1 MSIIILN
8 GGKKN
13 GKRST
18 PNKTA
23 KYVLVFI
30 LIAAAAAVLIF
41 SLVNNN
47 KPAQSKAYGE
57 SYAAALI
64 ADIQGSSAVE
74 YTVKRDSFDHSSVWV
89 LGTESRLN
97 SAIFSP
103 KATLIPAESDADE
116 AVQSIILSMALK
128 EVQLLGTDESASA
141 PGGQFWGTLTLY
153 TDSESATGTA
163 FDIASGTLRL
173 KIRDE
178 RGEDYLL
185 LLFDADAAATDALLG
200 MVGE

>member
-1 MSIIILN
+1 ME
-8 GGKKN
+8 
-13 GKRST
+13 KRST

-41 SLVNNN
+41 SLVNSN
-47 KPAQSKAYGE
+47 KPVQSKAYGE

-103 KATLIPAESDADE
+103 KATLIPAENEADE

-163 FDIASGTLRL
+163 LDIASGLLRL

-178 RGEDYLL
+178 QGEGYLL
-185 LLFDADAAATDALLG
+185 LLFDADAAATDALLE

>member
-1 MSIIILN
+1 ME
-8 GGKKN
+8 
-13 GKRST
+13 KRST

-64 ADIQGSSAVE
+64 SDIQGSSAVE

-89 LGTESRLN
+89 LGTESRLQ
-97 SAIFSP
+97 SAKFSP
-103 KATLIPAESDADE
+103 KATLIPAENDADE

-128 EVQLLGTDESASA
+128 EVQLLGTDESACA
-141 PGGQFWGTLTLY
+141 RGGKFWGTLTLY
-153 TDSESATGTA
+153 RVIECVTGSAL
-163 FDIASGTLRL
+163 DIGSGLLRL
-173 KIRDE
+173 NIRE
-178 RGEDYLL
+178 EEGEGYLL

-200 MVGE
+200 MLGE

>member
-1 MSIIILN
+1 ME
-8 GGKKN
+8 
-13 GKRST
+13 KRST
-18 PNKTA
+18 PPNKA
-23 KYVLVFI
+23 AIYVLVII
-30 LIAAAAAVLIF
+30 LIAAAAAVLIYCLAG
-41 SLVNNN
+41 SNE
-47 KPAQSKAYGE
+47 ASRSKAYGE
-57 SYAAALI
+57 EYAAALI
-64 ADIQGSSAVE
+64 ADIQASSDTEFVI
-74 YTVKRDSFDHSSVWV
+74 KRDSFDRSSTYV
-89 LGTESRLN
+89 LGTEARLN
-97 SAIFSP
+97 RAVFSS
-103 KATLIPAESDADE
+103 KAVLIPAESDADE

-178 RGEDYLL
+178 QGNNYLL

>member
-1 MSIIILN
+1 ME
-8 GGKKN
+8 
-13 GKRST
+13 KRST

-47 KPAQSKAYGE
+47 KPAQSKSYGE

-64 ADIQGSSAVE
+64 SDIQGSSAVE

-97 SAIFSP
+97 SAIFPP

-116 AVQSIILSMALK
+116 AVQSIIFSMALK

-153 TDSESATGTA
+153 TDSESVTGTA
-163 FDIASGTLRL
+163 FDIASGLLRL

-178 RGEDYLL
+178 QGEGYLL

>member
-1 MSIIILN
+1 M
-8 GGKKN
+8 
-13 GKRST
+13 
-18 PNKTA
+18 
-23 KYVLVFI
+23 
-30 LIAAAAAVLIF
+30 LIF

-64 ADIQGSSAVE
+64 ADIQDSSAVE

-89 LGTESRLN
+89 LGTESRLQ
-97 SAIFSP
+97 SAKFSP

-163 FDIASGTLRL
+163 FDIASGLLRL

-178 RGEDYLL
+178 RGEGYLL

-200 MVGE
+200 MVEE

>member
-1 MSIIILN
+1 ME
-8 GGKKN
+8 KH
-13 GKRST
+13 ST

-47 KPAQSKAYGE
+47 KPVQSKAYGE

-64 ADIQGSSAVE
+64 SDIQGSSAVE

-103 KATLIPAESDADE
+103 KATLIPAENDADE

-163 FDIASGTLRL
+163 FDIASGLLRL

-178 RGEDYLL
+178 RGEGYLL

>member
-1 MSIIILN
+1 ME
-8 GGKKN
+8 
-13 GKRST
+13 KRST
-18 PNKTA
+18 PNRTA

-47 KPAQSKAYGE
+47 KPVQSKAYGE

-64 ADIQGSSAVE
+64 SDIQGSSAVE

-89 LGTESRLN
+89 LGTESRLQ
-97 SAIFSP
+97 SAKFSP
-103 KATLIPAESDADE
+103 KATLIPAESEADD

-173 KIRDE
+173 KICDE
-178 RGEDYLL
+178 RGEGYLL

>member
-1 MSIIILN
+1 ME
-8 GGKKN
+8 
-13 GKRST
+13 KRST

-47 KPAQSKAYGE
+47 KPAQSKSYGE

-64 ADIQGSSAVE
+64 SDIQGSSAVE

-97 SAIFSP
+97 SAIFPP
-103 KATLIPAESDADE
+103 KATLIPAENEADD

-163 FDIASGTLRL
+163 FDIASGLLRL

-178 RGEDYLL
+178 QGDNYLL

-200 MVGE
+200 MVEE

>member
-1 MSIIILN
+1 ME
-8 GGKKN
+8 
-13 GKRST
+13 KRST

-47 KPAQSKAYGE
+47 KPAQSKSYGE

-64 ADIQGSSAVE
+64 SDIQGSSAVE

-103 KATLIPAESDADE
+103 KATLIPAENEADD

-163 FDIASGTLRL
+163 FDIASGALRL

-178 RGEDYLL
+178 QGEGYLL

>member
-1 MSIIILN
+1 ME
-8 GGKKN
+8 
-13 GKRST
+13 KRST

-41 SLVNNN
+41 CLVNNN
-47 KPAQSKAYGE
+47 KPVQSKAYGE

-64 ADIQGSSAVE
+64 SDIQGSSAVE
-74 YTVKRDSFDHSSVWV
+74 YTVKRDSFDHSSVLV

-163 FDIASGTLRL
+163 FDIASGLLRL

-178 RGEDYLL
+178 RGEGYLL

>member
-1 MSIIILN
+1 ME
-8 GGKKN
+8 
-13 GKRST
+13 KRST
-18 PNKTA
+18 PNKA
-23 KYVLVFI
+23 AIYVLVII

-41 SLVNNN
+41 SLVNSN
-47 KPAQSKAYGE
+47 KPVQSKAYGE

-64 ADIQGSSAVE
+64 SDIQGSSAVE

-103 KATLIPAESDADE
+103 KATLIPAENEADE

-178 RGEDYLL
+178 QGNNYLL

-200 MVGE
+200 RVGE

>member
-1 MSIIILN
+1 ME
-8 GGKKN
+8 
-13 GKRST
+13 KRST
-18 PNKTA
+18 PNKTV
-23 KYVLVFI
+23 KYVLVII
-30 LIAAAAAVLIF
+30 LIAAAVAVLIF
-41 SLVNNN
+41 GLVNGN
-47 KPAQSKAYGE
+47 KPVQSKAYGE

-89 LGTESRLN
+89 LGTESRLQ
-97 SAIFSP
+97 SAKFSS
-103 KATLIPAESDADE
+103 KATLIPAENEADE

-128 EVQLLGTDESASA
+128 EVQVLGTDESASV

-153 TDSESATGTA
+153 TDSESTTGTA
-163 FDIASGTLRL
+163 FDIASGLLRL

-178 RGEDYLL
+178 QGESYLL
-185 LLFDADAAATDALLG
+185 LLFDADAAATDALLE

>member
-1 MSIIILN
+1 ME
-8 GGKKN
+8 
-13 GKRST
+13 KRST
-18 PNKTA
+18 PPNKA
-23 KYVLVFI
+23 AIYVLVII

-41 SLVNNN
+41 SLINNN
-47 KPAQSKAYGE
+47 KPSQSKAYGE

-89 LGTESRLN
+89 LGTESRLQ
-97 SAIFSP
+97 SAKFSP
-103 KATLIPAESDADE
+103 KATLIPTESDADE

-178 RGEDYLL
+178 QGSNYLL
-185 LLFDADAAATDALLG
+185 LLFDADAAATDALLE

>member
-1 MSIIILN
+1 ME
-8 GGKKN
+8 
-13 GKRST
+13 KRST

-57 SYAAALI
+57 GYAAALI

-74 YTVKRDSFDHSSVWV
+74 YTVKRNSFDHSSVWV

-103 KATLIPAESDADE
+103 KATLIPAENEADD

-128 EVQLLGTDESASA
+128 EVQLLGTDESASV

-153 TDSESATGTA
+153 TNSESATGTA
-163 FDIASGTLRL
+163 FDIASGLLRL

-178 RGEDYLL
+178 QGEGYLL

>member
-1 MSIIILN
+1 ME
-8 GGKKN
+8 
-13 GKRST
+13 KRST

-47 KPAQSKAYGE
+47 KPAQSKSYGE

-64 ADIQGSSAVE
+64 SDIQGSSAVE

-103 KATLIPAESDADE
+103 KATLTPAENEADD

-163 FDIASGTLRL
+163 FDIASGLLRL

-178 RGEDYLL
+178 QGDNYLL

-200 MVGE
+200 MVEE

>member
-1 MSIIILN
+1 MAN
-8 GGKKN
+8 KN
-13 GKRST
+13 RT
-18 PNKTA
+18 
-23 KYVLVFI
+23 KYVFI
-30 LIAAAAAVLIF
+30 LIIAAAAVLIYCLAG
-41 SLVNNN
+41 SNE
-47 KPAQSKAYGE
+47 ASGSKAYGE

-89 LGTESRLN
+89 LGTESRLQ
-97 SAIFSP
+97 SAKFSP

-128 EVQLLGTDESASA
+128 EARILGADDAYVT

-153 TDSESATGTA
+153 TDSESVTGTA
-163 FDIASGTLRL
+163 FEIASGQLRQT
-173 KIRDE
+173 IRDAQSE
-178 RGEDYLL
+178 NRIMLI
-185 LLFDADAAATDALLG
+185 FDADAAATDALFG

>member
-1 MSIIILN
+1 ME
-8 GGKKN
+8 
-13 GKRST
+13 KRST

-23 KYVLVFI
+23 KYVLVII

-41 SLVNNN
+41 SLVNGN
-47 KPAQSKAYGE
+47 KPSQSKAYGE

-103 KATLIPAESDADE
+103 KATLIPAENEADE
-116 AVQSIILSMALK
+116 AVQGIILSMALK
-128 EVQLLGTDESASA
+128 EVQLLGTDESASV

-153 TDSESATGTA
+153 TDNESATGTA
-163 FDIASGTLRL
+163 FDIASGLLRL

-178 RGEDYLL
+178 QSSNYLL

>member
-1 MSIIILN
+1 ME
-8 GGKKN
+8 
-13 GKRST
+13 KRST

-47 KPAQSKAYGE
+47 KPAQSKSYGE

-64 ADIQGSSAVE
+64 SDIQGSSAVE

-97 SAIFSP
+97 SAIFPP

-116 AVQSIILSMALK
+116 AVQSIIFSMALK

-153 TDSESATGTA
+153 TDSESVTGTA
-163 FDIASGTLRL
+163 FDIASGALRL

-178 RGEDYLL
+178 QGEGYLL

-200 MVGE
+200 MVEE

>member
-1 MSIIILN
+1 ME
-8 GGKKN
+8 
-13 GKRST
+13 KRST
-18 PNKTA
+18 PNKA
-23 KYVLVFI
+23 AIYVLVII

-41 SLVNNN
+41 SLVNSN
-47 KPAQSKAYGE
+47 KPVQSKAYGE

-178 RGEDYLL
+178 QGSNYLL
-185 LLFDADAAATDALLG
+185 LLFDADAAATDALLE

>member
-1 MSIIILN
+1 ME
-8 GGKKN
+8 
-13 GKRST
+13 KRST
-18 PNKTA
+18 PNKA
-23 KYVLVFI
+23 AIYVLVII

-41 SLVNNN
+41 SLVNSN
-47 KPAQSKAYGE
+47 KPVQSKAYGE

-64 ADIQGSSAVE
+64 SDIQGSSAVE

-178 RGEDYLL
+178 QGNNYLL

>member
-1 MSIIILN
+1 ME
-8 GGKKN
+8 
-13 GKRST
+13 KRST

-74 YTVKRDSFDHSSVWV
+74 YTVKRDSFDHSSV

>member
-1 MSIIILN
+1 ME
-8 GGKKN
+8 
-13 GKRST
+13 KRST

-41 SLVNNN
+41 SLVNKN

-103 KATLIPAESDADE
+103 KATLIPAENEADD

-128 EVQLLGTDESASA
+128 EVQLLGTDESASV

-153 TDSESATGTA
+153 TDSESAKGTA
-163 FDIASGTLRL
+163 FDIASGLLRL

-178 RGEDYLL
+178 RGEGYLL
-185 LLFDADAAATDALLG
+185 LLFDADATATDALLG

>member
-1 MSIIILN
+1 ME
-8 GGKKN
+8 
-13 GKRST
+13 KRST

-47 KPAQSKAYGE
+47 KPAQSKSYGE

-64 ADIQGSSAVE
+64 SDIQGSSAVE

-103 KATLIPAESDADE
+103 KATLIPAENEADN

-163 FDIASGTLRL
+163 FDIASGLLRL

-178 RGEDYLL
+178 QGDNYLL

>member
-1 MSIIILN
+1 ME
-8 GGKKN
+8 
-13 GKRST
+13 KRST

-153 TDSESATGTA
+153 TDSESAGTA

>member
-1 MSIIILN
+1 MAN
-8 GGKKN
+8 KN
-13 GKRST
+13 RT
-18 PNKTA
+18 
-23 KYVLVFI
+23 KYVFI
-30 LIAAAAAVLIF
+30 LIIAAAAAAVLIF
-41 SLVNNN
+41 SLVNSN

-64 ADIQGSSAVE
+64 SDIQGSSNVE

-89 LGTESRLN
+89 LGTESRLQ
-97 SAIFSP
+97 SAKFSS
-103 KATLIPAESDADE
+103 KTTLIPAESETDE
-116 AVQSIILSMALK
+116 AVQSIILSMALN

-153 TDSESATGTA
+153 TDNESATGTA
-163 FDIASGTLRL
+163 FDIASGQLRL

-178 RGEDYLL
+178 QDESYLL
-185 LLFDADAAATDALLG
+185 LLFDADAAATDALFG

>member
-1 MSIIILN
+1 ME
-8 GGKKN
+8 
-13 GKRST
+13 KRST

-23 KYVLVFI
+23 KYVLVII

-47 KPAQSKAYGE
+47 KPVQSKAYGE

-64 ADIQGSSAVE
+64 SDIQGSSAVE

-97 SAIFSP
+97 SATFSP
-103 KATLIPAESDADE
+103 KATLIPAESGADE
-116 AVQSIILSMALK
+116 AVQGIILSMALK
-128 EVQLLGTDESASA
+128 EVQLLGTDESASV

-153 TDSESATGTA
+153 TDSESVTGTA
-163 FDIASGTLRL
+163 FDIASGRLRL

-178 RGEDYLL
+178 RGEGYLL
-185 LLFDADAAATDALLG
+185 LLFDADATATDALLG

>member
-1 MSIIILN
+1 ME
-8 GGKKN
+8 
-13 GKRST
+13 KRST

-47 KPAQSKAYGE
+47 KPAQSKSYGE

-64 ADIQGSSAVE
+64 SDIQGSSAVE

-97 SAIFSP
+97 SAIFPP
-103 KATLIPAESDADE
+103 KATLIPAENEADD

-163 FDIASGTLRL
+163 FDIASGALRL

-178 RGEDYLL
+178 QGDNYLL

-200 MVGE
+200 MVEE

>member
-1 MSIIILN
+1 ME
-8 GGKKN
+8 
-13 GKRST
+13 KRST

-47 KPAQSKAYGE
+47 KPAQSKSYSE

-64 ADIQGSSAVE
+64 SDIQGSSAVE

-103 KATLIPAESDADE
+103 KATLIPAENEADD

-163 FDIASGTLRL
+163 FDIASGLLRL

-178 RGEDYLL
+178 QGDNYLL

>member
-1 MSIIILN
+1 ME
-8 GGKKN
+8 
-13 GKRST
+13 KRST

-74 YTVKRDSFDHSSVWV
+74 YTVK
-89 LGTESRLN
+89 GTPSTIHRYGC
-97 SAIFSP
+97 SARS
-103 KATLIPAESDADE
+103 
-116 AVQSIILSMALK
+116 Q
-128 EVQLLGTDESASA
+128 G
-141 PGGQFWGTLTLY
+141 
-153 TDSESATGTA
+153 
-163 FDIASGTLRL
+163 
-173 KIRDE
+173 
-178 RGEDYLL
+178 
-185 LLFDADAAATDALLG
+185 
-200 MVGE
+200 

>member
-1 MSIIILN
+1 MEQ
-8 GGKKN
+8 
-13 GKRST
+13 RST

-47 KPAQSKAYGE
+47 KPAQSKSYGE

-64 ADIQGSSAVE
+64 SDIQGSSAVE

-103 KATLIPAESDADE
+103 KATLIPAENEADD

-163 FDIASGTLRL
+163 FDIASGLLRL

-178 RGEDYLL
+178 QGDNYLL

-200 MVGE
+200 MVEE

>member
-1 MSIIILN
+1 ME
-8 GGKKN
+8 
-13 GKRST
+13 KRST

-23 KYVLVFI
+23 KYVLVII

-41 SLVNNN
+41 SLVNSN
-47 KPAQSKAYGE
+47 KPVQSKAYGE

-97 SAIFSP
+97 SATFSP
-103 KATLIPAESDADE
+103 KATLIPAESGADE

-128 EVQLLGTDESASA
+128 EVQLLGTNESASV

-153 TDSESATGTA
+153 TDSESAAGTA
-163 FDIASGTLRL
+163 FDIASGRLRL

-178 RGEDYLL
+178 QDENYLL
-185 LLFDADAAATDALLG
+185 LLFDADAAATDALLE

>member
-1 MSIIILN
+1 ME
-8 GGKKN
+8 
-13 GKRST
+13 KRST

-23 KYVLVFI
+23 KHVLVFI
-30 LIAAAAAVLIF
+30 LIAAATAVLIF

-64 ADIQGSSAVE
+64 SDIQGSSAVE

-89 LGTESRLN
+89 LGTESRLQ
-97 SAIFSP
+97 SAKFSP
-103 KATLIPAESDADE
+103 KATLIPAESEADD

-163 FDIASGTLRL
+163 FDIASGLLRL

-178 RGEDYLL
+178 RGEGYLL

>member
-1 MSIIILN
+1 ME
-8 GGKKN
+8 
-13 GKRST
+13 KRPT
-18 PNKTA
+18 PNKA
-23 KYVLVFI
+23 VIYVLVFI

-47 KPAQSKAYGE
+47 KPARSKSYSE

-163 FDIASGTLRL
+163 FDIASGLLRL

-178 RGEDYLL
+178 RGEGYLL

>member
-1 MSIIILN
+1 ME
-8 GGKKN
+8 
-13 GKRST
+13 KRST

-47 KPAQSKAYGE
+47 KPAQSKSYGE

-64 ADIQGSSAVE
+64 SDIQGSSAVE

-97 SAIFSP
+97 SAIFPP

-116 AVQSIILSMALK
+116 AVQSIIFSMALK
-128 EVQLLGTDESASA
+128 EVQRLGTDESASA

-163 FDIASGTLRL
+163 FDIASGALRL

-178 RGEDYLL
+178 QGDNYLL

-200 MVGE
+200 MVEE

>member
-1 MSIIILN
+1 ME
-8 GGKKN
+8 
-13 GKRST
+13 KRST

-47 KPAQSKAYGE
+47 KPAQSKSYGE

-64 ADIQGSSAVE
+64 SDIQGSSAVE

-97 SAIFSP
+97 SAIFPP

-116 AVQSIILSMALK
+116 AVQSIIFSMALK

-163 FDIASGTLRL
+163 FDIASGLLRL

-178 RGEDYLL
+178 QGDNYLL

-200 MVGE
+200 MVEE